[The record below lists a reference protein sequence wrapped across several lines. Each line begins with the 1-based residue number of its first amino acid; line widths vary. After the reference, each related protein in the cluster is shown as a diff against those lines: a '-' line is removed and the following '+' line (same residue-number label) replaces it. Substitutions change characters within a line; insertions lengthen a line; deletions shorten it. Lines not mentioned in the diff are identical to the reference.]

1 MIRYG
6 VTEVFVKHDYYS
18 SLRVK
23 LIRKDGDKI
32 TLCQYLG
39 DRIEDIGTLNT
50 DKKIYPIP
58 KGFFLIDLSDDY
70 GYIYEDGDYSFYRY
84 KYIKHK
90 GSSRSSK
97 SWSLE
102 ECAIRRCEE
111 TNGLRLTV
119 WRDTKESLSGTIWKD
134 FKKLFPMSGRS
145 YKFPQD
151 MRTIYFPNGATIEPQ
166 GDDSTNAHG
175 LTQDIAWLNEPYKMS
190 KETFD
195 QIDQRSG
202 QIWLD
207 LNPKMGHWSDDLDTH
222 PRCKVIHS
230 TFQVNPFCPIEQR
243 LKILSYDPSNPVNV
257 ANGTADPYMWKVYG
271 LGEKAEKPNR
281 IFSWNKITR
290 AEYDALDC
298 GVMYGV
304 DWGKVDPW
312 GIVEAKFYDGTLYLR
327 ELNYKSE
334 NELRKEMNVN
344 ESIKIGEDVEGTGI
358 VVWMFERLGISK
370 NAYIVCDNNRPLKIA
385 SLRRHGWEYA
395 IPAEKPKGSIIDGID
410 LLQNIQ
416 VCFTD
421 DSPNIEYEQENYS
434 WKTDRYGINT
444 EEPEDVDNHTIDPTR
459 YIGLFLQSKGLLR
472 VL

>member
-1 MIRYG
+1 M
-6 VTEVFVKHDYYS
+6 
-18 SLRVK
+18 
-23 LIRKDGDKI
+23 KD
-32 TLCQYLG
+32 
-39 DRIEDIGTLNT
+39 
-50 DKKIYPIP
+50 
-58 KGFFLIDLSDDY
+58 
-70 GYIYEDGDYSFYRY
+70 
-84 KYIKHK
+84 
-90 GSSRSSK
+90 
-97 SWSLE
+97 
-102 ECAIRRCEE
+102 
-111 TNGLRLTV
+111 
-119 WRDTKESLSGTIWKD
+119 
-134 FKKLFPMSGRS
+134 
-145 YKFPQD
+145 
-151 MRTIYFPNGATIEPQ
+151 
-166 GDDSTNAHG
+166 
-175 LTQDIAWLNEPYKMS
+175 
-190 KETFD
+190 
-195 QIDQRSG
+195 
-202 QIWLD
+202 
-207 LNPKMGHWSDDLDTH
+207 
-222 PRCKVIHS
+222 PRALVIHS
-230 TFQVNPFCPIEQR
+230 TFKDNPFCPIES
-243 LKILSYDPSNPVNV
+243 KIKIQSYQPVSKSRVVLDNVLPLNDAKKYDCESNPLKLNPKYLNELIRCIDNERKNS
-257 ANGTADPYMWKVYG
+257 ANEFNWDVYG

-281 IFSWNKITR
+281 IFSWKKITR

-344 ESIKIGEDVEGTGI
+344 EYIKIGEDVEGTGI

-385 SLRRHGWEYA
+385 ALRRHGWEYA